1 MPVGMETTAPRL
13 EFITE
18 LKVAI
23 ASPIEVGEMGTGER
37 RVIPITGGVAKGP
50 RLEGVIRP
58 GGADFQIIR
67 PGGVTELVARY
78 VIEAKG
84 GALVYVE
91 NTGIRHGPP
100 ELLAKL
106 REGESV
112 DPALIYFRTAPRFET
127 ASREHAFL
135 MRHIFIGVGA
145 RLPEEVRLGIWL
157 VA

>member
-1 MPVGMETTAPRL
+1 MPVGMETRPRL

-50 RLEGVIRP
+50 RLEGV
-58 GGADFQIIR
+58 IR

-127 ASREHAFL
+127 ASPEHAFL
-135 MRHIFIGVGA
+135 MRHVFIGVGA
-145 RLPEEVRLGIWL
+145 RFPEEVRLGIWL